1 MSDIIQLLP
10 DSVANQIAAGE
21 VIQRPASVVKELL
34 ENSVDAGSS
43 SIQLIIKEAGRTL
56 IQVIDNGCGMSPTDA
71 RLCFERH
78 ATSKIKNAN
87 DLFNIRSKGFRGE
100 AMASIAAIAH
110 VELKT
115 RLHDEEL
122 GTLVELEG
130 TEVKKQ
136 EPCQA
141 QAGSSISVK
150 NLFFNVPARRN
161 FLKSNA
167 VETKHIIDEFQRVAL
182 AHPDIEF
189 SMHHNGQEVF
199 KLTKGPLRQRIV
211 QLLGGNSN
219 QKLVPLEEETSIVK
233 LKGFICK
240 PEFAKKTR
248 GEQFFFVNNR
258 FIKSSY
264 LNHAVMTA
272 YDDLI
277 SKNSFPSY
285 FIYME
290 VDPSFIDINIH
301 PTKTEIKF
309 EDERSIYAI
318 MRSTVKQSLGKYNIA
333 PTIDFDQ
340 ETSLN
345 IPPLPKNKQV
355 FQPEIKHNP
364 DFNPF
369 EAEKKQAPK
378 PRRESP
384 LEKMNRDNWGKLYKN
399 LEKSPERE
407 FIEPGEKQV
416 EQPSQETEPT
426 PQKQQQLSP
435 DWEAGEDETERKTF
449 QVHNRYIITT
459 LKSGLVLIDQHRAHE
474 RVLYEK
480 IMHSMEKGGAGSQKE
495 LFPRTIELPPN
506 DFELLIE
513 MSEDVRAMGID
524 LRVFGKNTF
533 VVEGTASYIPANTDL
548 KALIEE
554 MLESYK
560 NEGDL
565 DKKDKLARALADR
578 SAVKHGQ
585 VMHKEEMNNL
595 IDELFACSMPYYTPS
610 GKPVVITIPLDEL
623 EKRFAK

>member
-21 VIQRPASVVKELL
+21 VIQRPASVIKELL
-34 ENSVDAGSS
+34 ENSVDAGSNH
-43 SIQLIIKEAGRTL
+43 IQLIIKDAGRTL

-110 VELKT
+110 VEMKT
-115 RLHDEEL
+115 RLHEEEL
-122 GTLVELEG
+122 GTLLELEG

-136 EPCQA
+136 EPCQT
-141 QAGSSISVK
+141 QAGTAISVK

-182 AHPDIEF
+182 GHSDIEF

-199 KLTKGPLRQRIV
+199 RLNKGPLRQRIV
-211 QLLGGNSN
+211 QLLGGNTN

-233 LKGFICK
+233 LKGFISK

-264 LNHAVMTA
+264 LNHAVITA

-309 EDERSIYAI
+309 EDERAIYAI

-333 PTIDFDQ
+333 PTIDFEQ
-340 ETSLN
+340 ENSLN
-345 IPPLPKNKQV
+345 IPPPPKNKEV
-355 FQPEIKHNP
+355 FQPQIKHNP

-369 EAEKKQAPK
+369 ETEKKHTPK
-378 PRRESP
+378 PKRESP
-384 LEKMNRDNWGKLYKN
+384 LEKMNRDNWTKLYDN
-399 LEKSPERE
+399 LEKSPEKE
-407 FIEPGEKQV
+407 TIEPDTSREKHSTLQPKENEQKQLSTDWADGEA
-416 EQPSQETEPT
+416 ETE
-426 PQKQQQLSP
+426 Q
-435 DWEAGEDETERKTF
+435 KTF
-449 QVHNRYIITT
+449 QVHNKYIITT
-459 LKSGLVLIDQHRAHE
+459 LKSGLVMIDQHRAHE

-480 IMHSMEKGGAGSQKE
+480 IINSIEKGGASSQKE
-495 LFPRTIELPPN
+495 LFPRTIELPAT
-506 DFELLIE
+506 DFELMVE
-513 MSEDVRAMGID
+513 MVEDVRAMGID

-533 VVEGTASYIPANTDL
+533 VIEGTASYIPTNTDL

-578 SAVKHGQ
+578 SAVKYGQ

-595 IDELFACSMPYYTPS
+595 IDELFACNMPYYTPS

>member
-34 ENSVDAGSS
+34 ENAVDAGSTN
-43 SIQLIIKEAGRTL
+43 IQLIIKDAGRTL

-71 RLCFERH
+71 RLCYERH

-100 AMASIAAIAH
+100 AMASIAAISH
-110 VELKT
+110 VEMKT

-122 GTLVELEG
+122 GTFLELEG

-136 EPCQA
+136 EPCQT
-141 QAGSSISVK
+141 QAGTMISVK

-167 VETKHIIDEFQRVAL
+167 VETKHIIDEFQRVAM
-182 AHPDIEF
+182 AHPDIEM
-189 SMHHNGQEVF
+189 SLYHNGQDVF
-199 KLTKGPLRQRIV
+199 KLSKGALRQRIV
-211 QLLGGNSN
+211 QLFGGNTN

-233 LKGFICK
+233 LTGYVCK

-248 GEQFFFVNNR
+248 GEQYFFVNNR

-264 LNHAVMTA
+264 LNHAVVTA

-277 SKNSFPSY
+277 AKGSFPSY

-309 EDERSIYAI
+309 EDERAVYAI
-318 MRSTVKQSLGKYNIA
+318 MRSSVKQALGKYNIA
-333 PTIDFDQ
+333 PTIDFEQ
-340 ETSLN
+340 ETSMN

-355 FQPEIKHNP
+355 FQPEVKFNR

-369 EAEKKQAPK
+369 EAEKKTTSAPK
-378 PRRESP
+378 PRQASP
-384 LEKMNRDNWGKLYKN
+384 LEKMNRDNWGKLYED
-399 LEKSPERE
+399 LEKSAEPEKE
-407 FIEPGEKQV
+407 IELPQ
-416 EQPSQETEPT
+416 QEEPA
-426 PQKQQQLSP
+426 PQKQQKLST
-435 DWEAGEDETERKTF
+435 DWEESPTESERKTF

-480 IMHSMEKGGAGSQKE
+480 IMASIEKGGAGSQKE
-495 LFPRTIELPPN
+495 LFPRTIELQPA
-506 DFELLIE
+506 DFELLVE
-513 MSEDVRAMGID
+513 MAEDVRAMGLD

-533 VVEGTASYIPANTDL
+533 VVEGTASFIPANTDL
-548 KALIEE
+548 KALVEE

-560 NEGDL
+560 NEGNL

-595 IDELFACSMPYYTPS
+595 IDELFACNQPYYTPS